1 MTKIKSKKV
10 KARPKIKSNKLED
23 FKPEYVQFNFSFIT
37 KHEKYNLENND
48 SIHTLLLEK
57 IYYLSSMD
65 WVQVLALRKEQ
76 GIETL
81 SSHAL
86 KKFTI
91 PPEFKDRRDDYC
103 TDKFFVFRLRNQGRV
118 IGKMI
123 DKTFYIL
130 AIDTTFDLYK
140 H

>member
-1 MTKIKSKKV
+1 M
-10 KARPKIKSNKLED
+10 
-23 FKPEYVQFNFSFIT
+23 FNLIFHLLLNMRNI
-37 KHEKYNLENND
+37 NLENNN

-86 KKFTI
+86 KRFTI

-103 TDKFFVFRLRNQGRV
+103 TDKFFVFRLKNQGRV